1 MIFEQKTLSH
11 GLNPY
16 SGLEI
21 MSLTVLERMVQSDLG
36 IGVMPA
42 AIINPP
48 PQNTVVKNISN
59 LKLELPIG
67 LALAAEKTIPG
78 LALDLLIETLK
89 KGLKS

>member
-1 MIFEQKTLSH
+1 
-11 GLNPY
+11 
-16 SGLEI
+16 
-21 MSLTVLERMVQSDLG
+21 
-36 IGVMPA
+36 
-42 AIINPP
+42 
-48 PQNTVVKNISN
+48 